1 MRYLLVLLVL
11 SGCTQN
17 KCDLPAPTKVAPV
30 SLSSIRSECA
40 DKIMRM
46 STEEI
51 QQSAD
56 TIAPCGDQSC
66 YYWLFQAM
74 QGACELKA
82 LQEKHPNYFK

>member
-1 MRYLLVLLVL
+1 
-11 SGCTQN
+11 
-17 KCDLPAPTKVAPV
+17 
-30 SLSSIRSECA
+30 
-40 DKIMRM
+40 M